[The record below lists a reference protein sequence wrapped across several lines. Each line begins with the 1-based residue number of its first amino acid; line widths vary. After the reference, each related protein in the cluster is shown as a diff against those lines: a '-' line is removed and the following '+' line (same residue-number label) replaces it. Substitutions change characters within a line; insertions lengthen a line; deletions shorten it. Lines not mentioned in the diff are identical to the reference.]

1 MFRLGETTR
10 RDFLKQMA
18 ATGAVVAGFP
28 EVLSAAESLVG
39 ASPSKSR
46 VVIATDREVLRG
58 NGEVVADVLQKMLD
72 RGIAKLTGSRTAVEG
87 WKKLFKPSD
96 VVGIKVNCLFG
107 KGVSTRPEVAQAVVR
122 GLIAAGVKPDNI
134 IIWDRSTSD
143 LVKVGYKP
151 NSGSGVKCYG
161 DDGDW
166 GPLLEQGAFKGRIT
180 KVISER
186 ITALVNVPI
195 LKTHGLTGISNALK
209 NHYGSF
215 DNPGSHHSNHCNPA
229 MADFNSLPVVKRKTR
244 LVIVDALRPQYDG
257 GPGFK
262 GDAQWDL
269 WSLILG
275 TDPVAVDYQG
285 LQIIQEQR
293 AKAGLPAI
301 KPEVTAWLQSAQE
314 RGVGT
319 CDPSKIEVLRV

>member
-1 MFRLGETTR
+1 MGKTTR
-10 RDFLKQMA
+10 REFLKQVA
-18 ATGAVVAGFP
+18 LTGAAVAGLP
-28 EVLSAAESLVG
+28 EALVAADEVVTG
-39 ASPSKSR
+39 AGQKSR
-46 VVIATDREVLRG
+46 VVIATDKAVLRG
-58 NGEVVADVLQKMLD
+58 SGDVEVDVLQRMLD
-72 RGIAKLTGSRTAVEG
+72 RGMAKLTGSRTAQEA

-107 KGVSTRPEVAQAVVR
+107 KGVSTRPEVAQAIVR
-122 GLIAAGVKPDNI
+122 GLISAGVKPDNI

-166 GPLLEQGAFKGRIT
+166 GPVLEHGAFKGRIT
-180 KVISER
+180 KVISEK
-186 ITALVNVPI
+186 ITALINVPI

-215 DNPGSHHSNHCNPA
+215 DNPGSHHNNHCNPA
-229 MADFNSLPVVKRKTR
+229 MADFNSLPIVKKKTR
-244 LVIVDALRPQYDG
+244 LVVVDALRPQYDG

-269 WSLILG
+269 WCLMLS

-293 AKAGLPAI
+293 AKVGLPAI
-301 KPEVTAWLQSAQE
+301 KPEVTAWLQAAQE